1 MDDLEKRADE
11 YSKNLEKDL
20 LKGYDGQEMYGMH
33 PELCTIPTPHVRRAY
48 IDATK
53 IETESLSKQLTK
65 AKKILKYVLNSF
77 VGDLPKELGFF
88 DEEELKAIAEVEQ
101 FLSEVENDRF

>member
-53 IETESLSKQLTK
+53 IETESLSKQLIK
-65 AKKILKYVLNSF
+65 AKEIIRDFLSVAIDYI
-77 VGDLPKELGFF
+77 DKEDKNYFY
-88 DEEELKAIAEVEQ
+88 IAEAEQ
-101 FLSEVENDRF
+101 FISEVEK